1 MGSGFCHPQCE
12 NIRTVTRGYRKY
24 NVQYP
29 KVSLVK
35 FEMSDQPDPAV
46 RNLETRV
53 QSV

>member
-1 MGSGFCHPQCE
+1 MYTVQC
-12 NIRTVTRGYRKY
+12 
-24 NVQYP
+24 P
-29 KVSLVK
+29 KVFFIE